1 MINEDIE
8 VATPLVRPAI
18 ISDDLEPLRLISKS
32 DTLLANLRIFLTVFC
47 RRLYIPG
54 KLIDFMRLAAVVV
67 ALLLSTQ
74 VSRAQSND
82 QTLPTAVLT
91 NEINGTIRALD
102 VGDPR
107 LTRHYYAF
115 EATPG
120 DLAITV
126 NSRNLNGDVD
136 VFTAVTFRPLLKIS
150 IYANTIPPE
159 VTKGIYFRS
168 RQILILRVEAR
179 SPDDD
184 PGSYRITFGG
194 SFHPFSGGIAVAENT
209 ESTSESTTSG
219 SGRRLSSVGA
229 TIPGPPEP
237 KAEEAKTE
245 EKPPETEPP
254 KETEPKPEPKPKP
267 TRTTTRGSAR
277 NRTPRTPRT
286 KPPETTK
293 PTSESAKTETPGTET
308 PKTEKPNT
316 AKSRTTRPK
325 VEPKPTEGEEKSGE
339 TSAATPPQEQPGPHL
354 IIEQTDG
361 TRIERP
367 MSTVRRVIVEGGMI
381 VVVLKT
387 GKIER
392 VPMSAVTRMSIEP

>member
-1 MINEDIE
+1 
-8 VATPLVRPAI
+8 
-18 ISDDLEPLRLISKS
+18 
-32 DTLLANLRIFLTVFC
+32 
-47 RRLYIPG
+47 
-54 KLIDFMRLAAVVV
+54 MRLAAVVVV

-102 VGDPR
+102 VGDSR

-184 PGSYRITFGG
+184 PGSYRISFGG

-245 EKPPETEPP
+245 EKPPETGPP
-254 KETEPKPEPKPKP
+254 KETEAKPEPRPKP

-325 VEPKPTEGEEKSGE
+325 VEPKPTEGEGKSGE
-339 TSAATPPQEQPGPHL
+339 TSGATPPQEQPGPHL

>member
-1 MINEDIE
+1 MF
-8 VATPLVRPAI
+8 R
-18 ISDDLEPLRLISKS
+18 
-32 DTLLANLRIFLTVFC
+32 
-47 RRLYIPG
+47 RRLNILRTPINFLKVG
-54 KLIDFMRLAAVVV
+54 AVVAV
-67 ALLLSTQ
+67 LLLPTQ
-74 VSRAQSND
+74 VSNAQSND

-91 NEINGTIRALD
+91 NEINGTIPALD
-102 VGDPR
+102 VGDSR

-159 VTKGIYFRS
+159 VTKGIYFRT

-194 SFHPFSGGIAVAENT
+194 TFQPFSGGIAVAENT
-209 ESTSESTTSG
+209 ESSSESTTSG
-219 SGRRLSSVGA
+219 NGRRLSSVGA
-229 TIPGPPEP
+229 TIPRPPEP
-237 KAEEAKTE
+237 KAEEARTE

-254 KETEPKPEPKPKP
+254 KETEAKPEPKPKP
-267 TRTTTRGSAR
+267 TRTTTRGNAR
-277 NRTPRTPRT
+277 NRTPRT
-286 KPPETTK
+286 KPPETAK
-293 PTSESAKTETPGTET
+293 PAPESTTTDTSESGTPETAK
-308 PKTEKPNT
+308 PKAGNPRT

-339 TSAATPPQEQPGPHL
+339 TSATTPPPQEQPGPHL

-361 TRIERP
+361 TRIDRP
-367 MSTVRRVIVEGGMI
+367 MSTVRRVIVEGGTI

-392 VPMSAVTRMSIEP
+392 VPMSAVARMSIEPEQR

>member
-18 ISDDLEPLRLISKS
+18 ISDDLEPLRLITKS
-32 DTLLANLRIFLTVFC
+32 DTLLANLRIFLTVFR

-54 KLIDFMRLAAVVV
+54 KLIDFMRLAAVVVV

-102 VGDPR
+102 VGDSR

-277 NRTPRTPRT
+277 NRTPR
-286 KPPETTK
+286 
-293 PTSESAKTETPGTET
+293 
-308 PKTEKPNT
+308 
-316 AKSRTTRPK
+316 
-325 VEPKPTEGEEKSGE
+325 
-339 TSAATPPQEQPGPHL
+339 
-354 IIEQTDG
+354 
-361 TRIERP
+361 
-367 MSTVRRVIVEGGMI
+367 
-381 VVVLKT
+381 
-387 GKIER
+387 
-392 VPMSAVTRMSIEP
+392 

>member
-1 MINEDIE
+1 MF
-8 VATPLVRPAI
+8 R
-18 ISDDLEPLRLISKS
+18 LRLNILR
-32 DTLLANLRIFLTVFC
+32 TLINFL
-47 RRLYIPG
+47 
-54 KLIDFMRLAAVVV
+54 KLAAVVAV
-67 ALLLSTQ
+67 LLLSTQ

-91 NEINGTIRALD
+91 NEISGTIRALD
-102 VGDPR
+102 VGDSR

-120 DLAITV
+120 DLAVTV

-159 VTKGIYFRS
+159 VTKGIYFRT

-194 SFHPFSGGIAVAENT
+194 SFQPFSGGIAVAENT

-219 SGRRLSSVGA
+219 NGRRLSSVGA
-229 TIPGPPEP
+229 TIPRPPEP
-237 KAEEAKTE
+237 RAEEAKTE
-245 EKPPETEPP
+245 EKPPETEAP
-254 KETEPKPEPKPKP
+254 KETEAKPEPKPKP
-267 TRTTTRGSAR
+267 ARTTTRGTAR
-277 NRTPRTPRT
+277 NRTPRTTRT

-293 PTSESAKTETPGTET
+293 AAPELTKTDASESGTPETAKSKAGNPR
-308 PKTEKPNT
+308 T

-339 TSAATPPQEQPGPHL
+339 TSATTPPQEQPGPHL

-361 TRIERP
+361 TRIDRP
-367 MSTVRRVIVEGGMI
+367 MSTVRRVIVEGGTI

-387 GKIER
+387 GKVER
-392 VPMSAVTRMSIEP
+392 VPMAAVARMSIEPEQR